1 MTMKPAQNVGNHA
14 SSYDIEETV
23 EVIHMHY
30 SIIDGVIFIE
40 GSHPQARLI
49 KDIEVKIRCCFSQ
62 THLESLNEVK
72 KRIAIEVRKLKG
84 NCVINF
90 EHGQKSTF
98 PITFMGMDTIMWF
111 GRGTVAVLP
120 ENVACELIA
129 EKGSYK

>member
-1 MTMKPAQNVGNHA
+1 MMMKSAQNMGNHT

-30 SIIDGVIFIE
+30 SIVDGVIFIE
-40 GSHPQARLI
+40 GSHPQARPI
-49 KDIEVKIRCCFSQ
+49 KDIEVKIRGSFSQ
-62 THLESLNEVK
+62 THLESLNDVK
-72 KRIAIEVRKLKG
+72 KKMAIEVRKLKG